1 MIMTLE
7 WTQQR
12 SDICKDVGTRTAL
25 HVIKAGIN
33 YNSEIKIKQSNAVRD
48 DCVHLLSLW
57 ALLHLLGNICVSS
70 GRQGVRVTPSPPQS
84 PCCCQGSHSRAILV
98 HCCNGDASVL
108 THSDTAAKAPSKHL
122 FTRMWQFG
130 QPTRGP
136 RCNPSHNTC
145 IITKSNLLVN

>member
-33 YNSEIKIKQSNAVRD
+33 YNSDIKLSKAMQ
-48 DCVHLLSLW
+48 CVTTVCTCCHCGLYYN
-57 ALLHLLGNICVSS
+57 LLGNICVSS

-84 PCCCQGSHSRAILV
+84 PCCCQGGHSRAILV

-122 FTRMWQFG
+122 FTECGSSVSLQG
-130 QPTRGP
+130 VLAVIHHTI
-136 RCNPSHNTC
+136 HA
-145 IITKSNLLVN
+145 